1 MTSAADREAV
11 VTALLEYLHSN
22 PQACDTLD
30 GIAHWWLG
38 GQWRQRT
45 RLVQDALNGLEEL
58 GVIERVE
65 AGDGRVR
72 YRRREGG
79 DATTPSTPHRRRR
92 PGRDVH

>member
-11 VTALLEYLHSN
+11 VSALLEYLHSN

-30 GIAHWWLG
+30 GIARWWLG
-38 GQWRQRT
+38 GQWRQQT
-45 RLVQDALNGLEEL
+45 ALVQDALDGLEEL

-72 YRRREGG
+72 YRRRERG
-79 DATTPSTPHRRRR
+79 DTLPPSMPRRGR

>member
-11 VTALLEYLHSN
+11 VSALLDYLHSN

-30 GIAHWWLG
+30 GIARWWLG
-38 GQWRQRT
+38 GQWRQKT
-45 RLVQDALNGLEEL
+45 ALVQDALNGLEEL

-72 YRRREGG
+72 YRRRESGDTAPTSKPRGG
-79 DATTPSTPHRRRR
+79 RR

>member
-1 MTSAADREAV
+1 MTNAADRDAV
-11 VTALLEYLHSN
+11 VTALSEYLRRN

-38 GQWRQRT
+38 GEWRQQT
-45 RLVQDALNGLEEL
+45 EVVQQALDELEGL

-72 YRRREGG
+72 YRRRGEG
-79 DATTPSTPHRRRR
+79 DTVPPTAPRRRRR
-92 PGRDVH
+92 PSGGVH